1 MKPVVNYLENL
12 TKSMSYAAIDVSKE
26 IMPNVGD
33 FLDSNSGF
41 LKATYATLRNPKM
54 ALRKSVTAIQESKI
68 YQAVEYGAK
77 NAFED
82 LRTGNFYNK
91 ERDDRDS
98 IKMAGMNADFDD
110 MSAYGI
116 DDDWE
121 SQLNEKP
128 TKKNEV
134 TAGDLQITEAIEKTS
149 SANASATV
157 NAVVASA
164 EYNAKITKATA
175 GNLYLQNERLFGG
188 LHQDL
193 TVVGKTM
200 DSIQNITSTA
210 LQNMDKNQSD
220 FFTSQTK
227 LSQER
232 NAMLKELLEM
242 QRNVYKSAVDKEKE
256 DRSKDKKK
264 NNRWED
270 VQFGGM
276 VDFEA
281 YKEVVMNNINNQI
294 AGLGIPTLGNE
305 NSNMLATFMTSPLK
319 SITTGLIH
327 GLIPAATKVAAKN
340 LDESLSGIF
349 GNIIAEFSRM
359 RNSDN
364 KIAQAIGNI
373 FGVNTSVD
381 KSITTNRYEKG
392 PIPFDGITRKSI
404 IEVIPGYLRRIEAFL
419 SGSNERVYNYET
431 GSWTTIE
438 NLKQELR
445 AKDKQYMKNATRDFM
460 KAMNN
465 FDPITHSTDYN
476 TMKEMK
482 DAVEELQIYM
492 YNHGQALNT
501 KRTAEENGI
510 SMSNYPN
517 LYKHYNAIKE
527 FMIARQEG
535 GKVITRNNNMKSV
548 DMVTKEY
555 ITAANKIADTK
566 SSQHRFFRSIEDDV
580 TNPYRVI
587 YEDSFTGNHLK
598 STTPYAKI
606 GDKDTVIHEV
616 RQNTDSSGSGYDNNF
631 NYGHLLF
638 VKDNLGNTLYD
649 YLQNI
654 NNEAIW
660 WRETAFSTIALRLN
674 SINNNIG
681 GPIRVVG
688 INDNTPPVTPPPTGD
703 NNTPPPSNNSSNT
716 SNSNNNPPPPPN
728 NAISTAL
735 MAESIEDIAEI
746 TSRNPNF
753 YQDRADA
760 LKNGRRKRA
769 ETRIKEI
776 EEQKKQK
783 DIDKAIEFLNKRKG
797 IDLQHVNDEEI
808 NLQQLPDLIKVLV
821 ELNADSEG
829 RKYIAAHTQETNLNF
844 FTENLNKLSV
854 QDFPKTIEEVQKLLE
869 DEEKKE
875 EKELEKEEEKEKD
888 DDEKEKTFMEKMG
901 DRIKK
906 GATVVGG
913 FIGATGEVFENLAN
927 TATRGIYDMLFRHK
941 IKLRKNEDEDDEDE
955 IDYNDGKYHGENVR
969 DSDLE
974 TNEDDKKTEFEGI
987 MDLIGYKIRRTFKG
1001 VRGYI
1006 KNSVINPIKKWLGK
1020 ELDEDEDNPL
1030 KAFKDTLLDYGK
1042 NFINTFIDA
1051 NSDIWGKAGEKIA
1064 NTLNITEG
1072 EGIGY
1077 KNRSKAREQALKDIE
1092 NVDKLDDIALF
1103 KFGGPYGITVEKY
1116 GGNIEAARQ
1125 AIKNAIRQRNYLGNT
1140 NNYTEFANPGEIN
1153 KTFLPMLSILD
1164 SNTLKT
1170 IAKSYNIENAD
1181 NLASNEDLIDAISAQ
1196 AQYDKNFKF
1205 SNNYIKM
1212 MNKRKKIVTM
1222 NAQSISNDELINLA
1236 NSYGIPITDNNGN
1249 ILPKATI
1256 VSNIQSMIKNSP
1268 RSSVKIRK
1276 LYKESIKS
1284 FNDKKKEYSGY
1295 INANDNDAIK
1305 LAIMDIDE
1313 EFVDLTPK
1321 EKLDRLIKIK
1331 VVKDKDDPLLAD
1343 IYVDG
1348 ITAEQQSAILDKIYL
1363 NHIVKHYAFGSDD
1376 AYKIGE
1382 AYVTAGEK
1390 RISKDGMIK
1399 TIAQSGKTFLNNE
1412 AIIPKENKSYQ
1423 AKLNDAGHEAALATI
1438 NGEKVADN
1446 PYVPNFGKGSSS
1458 RRRYRGQSSRR
1469 RQLASQR
1476 GQITNRQES
1485 ENAEAVVAEATETA
1499 SEAAATITASTEGT
1513 DSVTISGKRITAKD
1527 LIAQAKSHIG
1537 EMGAGG
1543 VVGGIASML
1552 LGLVGG
1558 PLAGAA
1564 IGAGAALVHKSEF
1577 LQEKLFGKK
1586 VDGERQG
1593 GIVSKEIVD
1602 AAQKYAPDMFKY
1614 GLAGIIPSLI
1624 TGLGPIPGILAGGA
1638 IGYLKNNEKFTNKYF
1653 GEHGKLTLGTK
1664 EKKIIQD
1671 MLPGAGKGAIGG
1683 LIGELVLGGMGIP
1696 TFGLLGSML
1705 IGSGVGMM
1713 ASTQDFKDMLLGVA
1727 DSKGNREGGLLGI
1740 IKDTFNPILDA
1751 TIQFKDKLL
1760 QTLEDNIVKPIADT
1774 IQPLIHELP
1783 RIFGVIPNMISKF
1796 LDTHFGRSLTG
1807 WLRDLTSPITGA
1819 ITKLAMPITNGLL
1832 NLVTSPVKLLGVAGR
1847 GLRKKQIREHRAD
1860 YMTAKDRIEFGLD
1873 NSMGMS
1879 NYDRALAAISKD
1891 GSNGGLSVEQATQ
1904 LRNALEVVD
1913 MTKTNLT
1920 ANKRKNQRNI
1930 NNIIDSYTTKDG
1942 KKLSKSTRN
1951 DIRKAL
1957 ENNNS
1962 SEVIRILSTRSY
1974 KGENIGMSESEIQA
1988 LLNDRG
1994 LKSEME
2000 EYQRNKINE
2009 KYLGDKKFK
2018 DESQKKMDELLK
2030 QMGIDPDTIRDPK
2043 ERARFIKN
2051 LTTEIEDREAN
2062 DDKNMME
2069 PIKRISDTA
2078 EDISKTIKDWFS
2090 FQRDIA
2096 LGNNDAAKAKAE
2108 KFTKEMDEEI
2118 AKTTKRNNKNMID
2131 IGNAAV
2137 RAKVRKFEEENG
2149 RELDLDNPEDLA
2161 EYNKIKAT
2169 VFKSETDENGN
2180 ITGFKEELSDDFK
2193 EFADKGTAVV
2203 GSTVDRA
2210 GRAVISSVDNAA
2222 RTLGYLGA
2230 DAAGG
2235 TFQFGGKILNAGT
2248 ALAKAP
2254 VKLLT
2259 YVPGKF
2265 GTKMKKVYGAMENL
2279 QTLTDEV
2286 GEKGHE
2292 KLREGITRASGKVG
2306 DVFRDL
2312 DTRTANATK
2321 GLRFK
2326 SREMINDM
2334 DASAEF
2340 DEDYAAY
2347 YNIDHYINSGG
2358 DRDLVSVFD
2367 NRFIKF
2373 SKESFEYYKN
2383 IKDTKKVQWNNIN
2396 NFLRNGTFIK
2406 FVRGRKLSNQY
2417 EITIEDLKVL
2427 LGESTKGDFRKL
2439 IQRIEEYLNGIKV
2452 SIFNEKKN
2460 KYITKKI
2467 SYYFDDFG
2475 SFKNLINKKL
2485 KNGKNIGSSSDT
2497 TIEHLPV
2504 EEESNATNIQSENNI
2519 NTEQSIENQE
2529 ANQEQASAAFGTV
2542 PNYALG
2548 TVLSGLA
2555 TAGKFIGETALNIG
2569 KGAAKLAWK
2578 GVKGATKLA
2587 WKGVKG
2593 LAKSAVNGITGLIPN
2608 SIKNIAGALTD
2619 KITDM
2624 ASNVKNSIKDK
2635 AGKFQELINLGNGK
2649 LAIFKGKKDK
2659 DGNIKDID
2667 ADTTNADT
2675 REAMNQLE
2683 EEKKQQEEANKA
2695 QINTGNAFQEMINPS
2710 DNKASTAV
2718 NFIGTI
2724 LKAIAIGGVVALL
2737 WEPIIKPIITKVW
2750 DGFVKPVGSWVLN
2763 TALPWFN
2770 DNILTPF
2777 MLKLPEIIYNGIHNI
2792 NKIQV
2797 DSIGKTNTKSIDYQ
2811 EYFTDEEKKIVQNNG
2826 SYTNSMISKTYLKQ
2840 IESTIQEIGNS
2851 DITNNPDPKRKED
2864 LANRVILYIKS
2875 AKQNGASDSD
2885 IINSLKKTKLH
2896 YEGDYN
2902 KIIPAIY
2909 NNDEVAINEL
2919 KNALINVT
2927 DLNDPSKGDFKTQV
2941 HNTAVN
2947 SAITN
2952 SAIGGT
2958 AIGALGGG
2966 LVAGKIGAALG
2977 TTIAPGIGTAIGAL
2991 LGLGIGALTGKVTG
3005 EIASSAG
3012 GYGALDDN
3020 DDKPLSKYGRYK
3032 ESLNN
3037 KPNILNGLLGGIFL
3051 QNAQNDN
3058 MIDTSFNE
3066 SSVLST
3072 IEAAKE
3078 GRISI
3083 FSSEYWNNDS
3093 GNVLSNAYSK
3103 AMKIMAIPSIVIRN
3117 SMRYFLEDASEFTK
3131 QFSKLG
3137 SSNYVTSTDA
3147 FDPSAGAQF
3156 LNGTGKYGKGK
3167 YVKQIDP
3174 SVANIGFNTGID
3186 SEYQTIGDSGCGPAA
3201 AVNAIQSM
3209 YGRSKSLINAAKFA
3223 LKNGYKEKN
3232 GGTKPGFF
3240 KNYFASKGLKSQT
3253 TSNKNTLASNIR
3265 AGIPTVLMGQDKKG
3279 VSSSTPY
3286 GRNPHYVTATG
3297 VDSKGRVI
3305 IQDPES
3311 RYDNQLYSMD
3321 DVINKTSFGVSAY
3334 GRSKMDNIFSLFMNI
3349 LNNSNA
3355 GKVFNSLLGNKYGKG
3370 KYDAEVWN
3378 YLKNN
3383 MGFTDAGAAGV
3394 IGNMNQ
3400 ESNVDPGNLS
3410 DSIKSISD
3418 EDFTKGV
3425 DNGSITKQQFIT
3437 GDGTNFS
3444 HYNGDYGYG
3453 LVQWYAKDVKEWLYD
3468 YIKSKNLSIG
3478 DLTGQLEF
3486 LKYDTT
3492 DLRKSRYADMINT
3505 LKTTNDPSKA
3515 AASFLKIYEVSG
3527 EEPGDPGYD
3536 NRIKYAKE
3544 VYDKLKGTTGIA
3556 ISDSETAIS
3565 SEASDNSTSDYLNIF
3580 GMLKN
3585 VLNNSNAGKVFNS
3598 LLGINSDSSNSSSS
3612 TSTSSNNSSS
3622 SNTKK
3627 VNASSNKM
3635 INDVVSLAL
3644 EQVGGGK
3651 TNGSSIKDN
3660 IYNDWWDNGF
3670 KDGAAPGSGNA
3681 WDWCA
3686 AFVSWVMRH
3695 AGVPETIVPNYRGC
3709 TSTGHDYIIKNY
3721 GAKAVNTKDTEP
3733 GDIMFF
3739 SDNNGSSFY
3748 HTGLVVNRKDTST
3761 LDTVEGNTGNGDT
3774 VSNYTYNVTD
3784 SRLYPIRPNYGKGN
3798 NNDKPLSKYGR
3809 YKESL
3814 CDNCN
3819 SKNEY
3824 IEMKI
3829 NEYKHDQLMQ
3839 LESIKQKSKYG
3850 KGTNEIKDNTN
3861 LINTIITILYTIADN
3876 TDKLNMIVSILNDK
3890 LGIKIEPKDINSN
3903 VNRETLKQRIMKS
3916 LNNTPNLISATS
3928 KINGFADDADNS
3940 GVLSVINAMNI
3951 IASE

>member
-305 NSNMLATFMTSPLK
+305 NSNMIAAFMTSPLK

-460 KAMNN
+460 KAMDN

-501 KRTAEENGI
+501 KRTAEQNGI

-517 LYKHYNAIKE
+517 LYKHYNAIIE
-527 FMIARQEG
+527 FMKARQEG

-548 DMVTKEY
+548 DMVTKEF

-681 GPIRVVG
+681 GPVRVVG
-688 INDNTPPVTPPPTGD
+688 INDNTPPVTPPSTED
-703 NNTPPPSNNSSNT
+703 NNTPPSSNNSSTT

-728 NAISTAL
+728 NNISTVL
-735 MAESIEDIAEI
+735 MAESIEDITKI

-753 YQDRADA
+753 YKDRVDA
-760 LKNGRRKRA
+760 LKNERKKRA
-769 ETRIKEI
+769 EARIKEI

-808 NLQQLPDLIKVLV
+808 NLQQLPDLIKLLV

-875 EKELEKEEEKEKD
+875 EKESEKEEEKEKD

-941 IKLRKNEDEDDEDE
+941 IKLRKDEDEDDEDE
-955 IDYNDGKYHGENVR
+955 NEIDYTDGKYHGENVR

-974 TNEDDKKTEFEGI
+974 TNEDDKKRTEFEGI
-987 MDLIGYKIRRTFKG
+987 MDLMGYKIRRTFKG
-1001 VRGYI
+1001 VRSYI

-1020 ELDEDEDNPL
+1020 ELDDEEDNPL
-1030 KAFKDTLLDYGK
+1030 KDFKDTLLEYGK
-1042 NFINTFIDA
+1042 NFIDSFLEA
-1051 NSDIWGKAGEKIA
+1051 NSDIWGKTGKKIVEAVGITGEENIAQKSRRKARQQNLKDLEYIKTADINDLISQDSSASYVNYGGNLDAYRQNLIRAKIQQYLN
-1064 NTLNITEG
+1064 NTNNITEF
-1072 EGIGY
+1072 Y
-1077 KNRSKAREQALKDIE
+1077 
-1092 NVDKLDDIALF
+1092 
-1103 KFGGPYGITVEKY
+1103 
-1116 GGNIEAARQ
+1116 
-1125 AIKNAIRQRNYLGNT
+1125 
-1140 NNYTEFANPGEIN
+1140 NPQEIN
-1153 KTFLPMLSILD
+1153 STFLPMLNELD
-1164 SNTLKT
+1164 VTELKD
-1170 IAKSYNIENAD
+1170 IARKCKIKYTEKSTREELIKDITEYTMYNKNFNFADAAYNKLEAKRKRRISLASSMLSDEELYNFANKYNITTFDVNTG
-1181 NLASNEDLIDAISAQ
+1181 NRLSSNIIRNNISERVKNSSRN
-1196 AQYDKNFKF
+1196 DKNIFNLFKDSAEVINKNKQIF
-1205 SNNYIKM
+1205 ESYINTDNNDKIKESVKMVDPDFEKLSTSGKIDQLIKM
-1212 MNKRKKIVTM
+1212 KVIEKNNPQIT
-1222 NAQSISNDELINLA
+1222 AI
-1236 NSYGIPITDNNGN
+1236 ITDNTMNGDQKEQTLHN
-1249 ILPKATI
+1249 LL
-1256 VSNIQSMIKNSP
+1256 N
-1268 RSSVKIRK
+1268 K
-1276 LYKESIKS
+1276 LYLQN
-1284 FNDKKKEYSGY
+1284 FNAQ
-1295 INANDNDAIK
+1295 N
-1305 LAIMDIDE
+1305 
-1313 EFVDLTPK
+1313 F
-1321 EKLDRLIKIK
+1321 
-1331 VVKDKDDPLLAD
+1331 
-1343 IYVDG
+1343 
-1348 ITAEQQSAILDKIYL
+1348 
-1363 NHIVKHYAFGSDD
+1363 AFGTN
-1376 AYKIGE
+1376 AYKTGE

-1390 RISKDGMIK
+1390 RISKNGDIK
-1399 TIAQSGKTFLNNE
+1399 TIARSGKTFLYDE

-1423 AKLNDAGHEAALATI
+1423 AKLNDLGHERGLAAI
-1438 NGEKVADN
+1438 NGEKVTDN
-1446 PYVPNFGKGSSS
+1446 PYVPNFGRGSSS
-1458 RRRYRGQSSRR
+1458 RRRHRGQSSRR
-1469 RQLASQR
+1469 RQLAAQR
-1476 GQITNRQES
+1476 GQITNEQELENIETVS
-1485 ENAEAVVAEATETA
+1485 ETIIEEATEIA
-1499 SEAAATITASTEGT
+1499 SEAATTVTAQSISTSTENT
-1513 DSVTISGKRITAKD
+1513 DSVTISGKRITSKD

-1537 EMGAGG
+1537 EMGAGS

-1577 LQEKLFGKK
+1577 LQEKLFGAK
-1586 VDGERQG
+1586 GEDNKRQG
-1593 GIVSKEIVD
+1593 GIISKEVVN
-1602 AAQKYAPDMFKY
+1602 AVQKYAPDMFKY
-1614 GLAGIIPSLI
+1614 SLAGIIPGLI
-1624 TGLGPIPGILAGGA
+1624 TGFGPIPGILVGGT
-1638 IGYLKNNEKFTNKYF
+1638 IGYLKNNEDFTNKYF

-1664 EKKIIQD
+1664 EKQIIQD
-1671 MLPGAGKGAIGG
+1671 MLPGAAKGAIGG
-1683 LIGELVLGGMGIP
+1683 IIKNLVFGGP
-1696 TFGLLGSML
+1696 FGMVGSML
-1705 IGSGVGMM
+1705 IGSAIGMM
-1713 ASTQDFKDMLLGVA
+1713 ASTNDFKSLLLGVA
-1727 DSKGNREGGLLGI
+1727 DNNGNREGGLLGM
-1740 IKDTFNPILDA
+1740 IKDTFNPIA
-1751 TIQFKDKLL
+1751 EAAIEFKDKLL
-1760 QTLEDNIVKPIADT
+1760 NTLVDNIIE
-1774 IQPLIHELP
+1774 PLSQFAVPFIHELP
-1783 RIFGVIPNMISKF
+1783 KLVMWLPNKINDFFDKR
-1796 LDTHFGRSLTG
+1796 FGRSLTG
-1807 WLRDLTSPITGA
+1807 LLKDFVVKPATGL
-1819 ITKLAMPITNGLL
+1819 ITKLVAPVTNTVLKV
-1832 NLVTSPVKLLGVAGR
+1832 VTSPVKLLGVAGK
-1847 GLRKKQIREHRAD
+1847 GIRKKQIREHRAD
-1860 YMTAKDRIEFGLD
+1860 YMTAAERMEWSAKNGGVINDYDKVLASIGSEGGMSLD
-1873 NSMGMS
+1873 NAKQLSSLLQITNDSKAGLQNLINDTKKDINDIIGS
-1879 NYDRALAAISKD
+1879 FSVDGHGLSKKTQKKVREALKAGNIKEATNVLTSSPLEGTKRTLSKD
-1891 GSNGGLSVEQATQ
+1891 E
-1904 LRNALEVVD
+1904 
-1913 MTKTNLT
+1913 
-1920 ANKRKNQRNI
+1920 
-1930 NNIIDSYTTKDG
+1930 IDSLLKNKD
-1942 KKLSKSTRN
+1942 L
-1951 DIRKAL
+1951 
-1957 ENNNS
+1957 NNKMQKYIN
-1962 SEVIRILSTRSY
+1962 
-1974 KGENIGMSESEIQA
+1974 
-1988 LLNDRG
+1988 LNDRLKAVKEYTDDDKNDARNQLNDLFKKLG
-1994 LKSEME
+1994 LNGLDAS
-2000 EYQRNKINE
+2000 NE
-2009 KYLGDKKFK
+2009 KQMKQLLG
-2018 DESQKKMDELLK
+2018 
-2030 QMGIDPDTIRDPK
+2030 
-2043 ERARFIKN
+2043 N
-2051 LTTEIEDREAN
+2051 LNTEIEDREAN
-2062 DDKNMME
+2062 GTDNEKENVDHIVDNTDE
-2069 PIKRISDTA
+2069 ISENIKAIRDLVLGYATGNTEGMQKEAQKVKDSIAERETVINQHAKDREAKIESIIGKQEYEKDLNKRKEEYKQYKEDYEKRKKEAEEKGETFTEELKVFHKDTRAERLARIQ
-2078 EDISKTIKDWFS
+2078 E
-2090 FQRDIA
+2090 
-2096 LGNNDAAKAKAE
+2096 LGKQ
-2108 KFTKEMDEEI
+2108 
-2118 AKTTKRNNKNMID
+2118 
-2131 IGNAAV
+2131 
-2137 RAKVRKFEEENG
+2137 
-2149 RELDLDNPEDLA
+2149 
-2161 EYNKIKAT
+2161 EYSKIKYKTDADGNII
-2169 VFKSETDENGN
+2169 KDENGN
-2180 ITGFKEELSDDFK
+2180 FIRNENTIDMVNEMESGKAKSPVDALIVGTNNLVRGSIELVTNTGIKFTEGVV
-2193 EFADKGTAVV
+2193 AAATGTAHGVTNLGNV
-2203 GSTVDRA
+2203 LTGMLENATSQIPLLAELTTSVNEIMTIINTATANVNDSAQELKKETKSTEA
-2210 GRAVISSVDNAA
+2210 IHN
-2222 RTLGYLGA
+2222 TLYNFQKSGGIVNDEGAKLNIANKEIIKTFGKEIYNYGENNENLSLGA
-2230 DAAGG
+2230 KRALEIKSKY
-2235 TFQFGGKILNAGT
+2235 KIGINV
-2248 ALAKAP
+2248 
-2254 VKLLT
+2254 VK
-2259 YVPGKF
+2259 
-2265 GTKMKKVYGAMENL
+2265 E
-2279 QTLTDEV
+2279 
-2286 GEKGHE
+2286 
-2292 KLREGITRASGKVG
+2292 
-2306 DVFRDL
+2306 
-2312 DTRTANATK
+2312 
-2321 GLRFK
+2321 
-2326 SREMINDM
+2326 INNY
-2334 DASAEF
+2334 SE
-2340 DEDYAAY
+2340 EDW
-2347 YNIDHYINSGG
+2347 
-2358 DRDLVSVFD
+2358 
-2367 NRFIKF
+2367 
-2373 SKESFEYYKN
+2373 KN
-2383 IKDTKKVQWNNIN
+2383 IK
-2396 NFLRNGTFIK
+2396 NFIMRDQKLLDITDLGGLRNFNK
-2406 FVRGRKLSNQY
+2406 FEISLEDMRFLKGLNAAQRSQLSKLA
-2417 EITIEDLKVL
+2417 
-2427 LGESTKGDFRKL
+2427 FRAFRQGL
-2439 IQRIEEYLNGIKV
+2439 RID
-2452 SIFNEKKN
+2452 S
-2460 KYITKKI
+2460 
-2467 SYYFDDFG
+2467 FG
-2475 SFKNLINKKL
+2475 NSLKNLYE
-2485 KNGKNIGSSSDT
+2485 GNI
-2497 TIEHLPV
+2497 V
-2504 EEESNATNIQSENNI
+2504 NQNQEESSENITEVETENPESI
-2519 NTEQSIENQE
+2519 ETNTEEPT
-2529 ANQEQASAAFGTV
+2529 SAAFGTV

-2555 TAGKFIGETALNIG
+2555 TAGKFIGKTALNIG
-2569 KGAAKLAWK
+2569 KGAVKLAWK

-2587 WKGVKG
+2587 WKGAKG
-2593 LAKSAVNGITGLIPN
+2593 LAKSAVNSVSRLIP
-2608 SIKNIAGALTD
+2608 SGIKNLAGALTD

-2624 ASNVKNSIKDK
+2624 ASNVKNSIKNK

-2649 LAIFKGKKDK
+2649 LAIFKGKRDK

-2683 EEKKQQEEANKA
+2683 EEKKQQEDANNA
-2695 QINTGNAFQEMINPS
+2695 QINTGNAVQEMINPS

-2763 TALPWFN
+2763 TAIPWMNKEIFIPLIQKLPTIIYNSINGIKDDNNPFTSEEYNPKNIVIDEKDNTIKMGDETLSQKEFDKKFSLDGVSSAWINFNRVGGRTWAERAAYQRDHSNTDYILERAEQQLVLDGNIRAAIRNGATVDEIVSTINSSNAQKIGDGLLPMAKDALITREEVQKWFDKYSEYELDSGTGN
-2770 DNILTPF
+2770 DNI
-2777 MLKLPEIIYNGIHNI
+2777 I
-2792 NKIQV
+2792 
-2797 DSIGKTNTKSIDYQ
+2797 
-2811 EYFTDEEKKIVQNNG
+2811 
-2826 SYTNSMISKTYLKQ
+2826 
-2840 IESTIQEIGNS
+2840 
-2851 DITNNPDPKRKED
+2851 
-2864 LANRVILYIKS
+2864 
-2875 AKQNGASDSD
+2875 
-2885 IINSLKKTKLH
+2885 
-2896 YEGDYN
+2896 
-2902 KIIPAIY
+2902 
-2909 NNDEVAINEL
+2909 
-2919 KNALINVT
+2919 
-2927 DLNDPSKGDFKTQV
+2927 
-2941 HNTAVN
+2941 
-2947 SAITN
+2947 
-2952 SAIGGT
+2952 
-2958 AIGALGGG
+2958 
-2966 LVAGKIGAALG
+2966 
-2977 TTIAPGIGTAIGAL
+2977 
-2991 LGLGIGALTGKVTG
+2991 
-3005 EIASSAG
+3005 
-3012 GYGALDDN
+3012 
-3020 DDKPLSKYGRYK
+3020 KPLSKYGRYK
-3032 ESLNN
+3032 ETNN
-3037 KPNILNGLLGGIFL
+3037 FNYDII
-3051 QNAQNDN
+3051 NDDT
-3058 MIDTSFNE
+3058 IDTTFNE
-3066 SSVLST
+3066 SSAIST

-3083 FSSEYWNNDS
+3083 FSSEYWNNN
-3093 GNVLSNAYSK
+3093 GNSELSNAYSK

-3253 TSNKNTLASNIR
+3253 TNNKNTLASNIR

-3334 GRSKMDNIFSLFMNI
+3334 GRSKMDNIFSLFMNV

-3355 GKVFNSLLGNKYGKG
+3355 GKVFSSLLGNKYGKG

-3437 GDGTNFS
+3437 GDGTKFS

-3544 VYDKLKGTTGIA
+3544 VYDKLKGTTGTA
-3556 ISDSETAIS
+3556 ISDSETATS
-3565 SEASDNSTSDYLNIF
+3565 SKESDNSTSDYLNIF
-3580 GMLKN
+3580 DMLKN

-3598 LLGINSDSSNSSSS
+3598 LLGISSDSSNSSSS
-3612 TSTSSNNSSS
+3612 TS
-3622 SNTKK
+3622 
-3627 VNASSNKM
+3627 ASSNG
-3635 INDVVSLAL
+3635 S
-3644 EQVGGGK
+3644 
-3651 TNGSSIKDN
+3651 NGIKVNSNATLNKSGSAQAVIENAISQIGRVADPN
-3660 IYNDWWDNGF
+3660 SRYN
-3670 KDGAAPGSGNA
+3670 KYNA
-3681 WDWCA
+3681 WWNEGQYNGEEKNVYPGPWAHWCA
-3686 AFVSWVMRH
+3686 NFVSWIMRH
-3695 AGVPETIVPNYRGC
+3695 SGVSTDTVPNYAIV
-3709 TSTGHDYIIKNY
+3709 DYNAIKSK
-3721 GAKAVNTKDTEP
+3721 GAKDIAAQNVLP
-3733 GDIMFF
+3733 GDIMIT
-3739 SDNNGSSFY
+3739 NGES
-3748 HTGLVVNRKDTST
+3748 HTGIVAGYRDGKVYIID
-3761 LDTVEGNTGNGDT
+3761 GNGDNSGEN
-3774 VSNYTYNVTD
+3774 VNFQVDYGSNVNHYLRPPYSKD
-3784 SRLYPIRPNYGKGN
+3784 ASRLDVNSVLDTAQAKQNIMFGN
-3798 NNDKPLSKYGR
+3798 GTNECKPLSKYGK

-3814 CDNCN
+3814 SYEDRY
-3819 SKNEY
+3819 NEI
-3824 IEMKI
+3824 IEMKKR
-3829 NEYKHDQLMQ
+3829 EYDHDQY
-3839 LESIKQKSKYG
+3839 IKKQSVYSRYG
-3850 KGTNEIKDNTN
+3850 KGTNETKDNTH

-3928 KINGFADDADNS
+3928 KINGFADDADNG

>member
-242 QRNVYKSAVDKEKE
+242 QRNVYKSALDKEKE

-264 NNRWED
+264 KNRWED

-294 AGLGIPTLGNE
+294 AGLVPTLGNE

-349 GNIIAEFSRM
+349 ANIMAEFSRM

-431 GSWTTIE
+431 GGWTTIE

-808 NLQQLPDLIKVLV
+808 NIKQLPDLIKVLV

-927 TATRGIYDMLFRHK
+927 TATRSIYDMLFRHK

-1103 KFGGPYGITVEKY
+1103 NFGGPYGITVEKY

-1153 KTFLPMLSILD
+1153 KTFLPMLSTLD

-1181 NLASNEDLIDAISAQ
+1181 NLVSNEDLIDAISAQ
-1196 AQYDKNFKF
+1196 AQFDKNFKF
-1205 SNNYIKM
+1205 SNNYTKM
-1212 MNKRKKIVTM
+1212 MNRRKKIVTM
-1222 NAQSISNDELINLA
+1222 NAKSISNDELINLA
-1236 NSYGIPITDNNGN
+1236 NSYGIPTTDNNGN

-1256 VSNIQSMIKNSP
+1256 ISNIQSMIKNSP

-1313 EFVDLTPK
+1313 EFVDLSPK

-1412 AIIPKENKSYQ
+1412 AVIPKENKSYQ

-1446 PYVPNFGKGSSS
+1446 PYIPNFGRGSSS

-1499 SEAAATITASTEGT
+1499 SEAAATITAQSVSTSTEGT
-1513 DSVTISGKRITAKD
+1513 NSVTISGKRITAKD
-1527 LIAQAKSHIG
+1527 LVAQARSHIG

-1564 IGAGAALVHKSEF
+1564 IGAGAALIHKSEF
-1577 LQEKLFGKK
+1577 LQEKLFGAKGE
-1586 VDGERQG
+1586 DGKRQG
-1593 GIVSKEIVD
+1593 GIISKEIVD
-1602 AAQKYAPDMFKY
+1602 ATQKYAPDMFKY

-1713 ASTQDFKDMLLGVA
+1713 ASTQDFKNLLLGVA

-1740 IKDTFNPILDA
+1740 IKDTFNPILEA

-1760 QTLEDNIVKPIADT
+1760 QTLEDNIVKPIADLV
-1774 IQPLIHELP
+1774 QPLTHELP

-1807 WLRDLTSPITGA
+1807 WLRDLTSPITGV

-1974 KGENIGMSESEIQA
+1974 KGENIGMTESEIQT

-1994 LKSEME
+1994 LRSEME

-2062 DDKNMME
+2062 NDENMME

-2090 FQRDIA
+2090 FQMDIA

-2108 KFTKEMDEEI
+2108 KFTKEMDKEI
-2118 AKTTKRNNKNMID
+2118 AETTKRNNKNMID

-2326 SREMINDM
+2326 SREMISDM

-2347 YNIDHYINSGG
+2347 YNIDHYIKSGG

-2396 NFLRNGTFIK
+2396 DFLRNGVFIK
-2406 FVRGRKLSNQY
+2406 FIKGGKLLNQY
-2417 EITIEDLKVL
+2417 EITNKDLDIL
-2427 LGESTKGDFRKL
+2427 LTLTKKDFGKL

-2460 KYITKKI
+2460 KYITRKT

-2475 SFKNLINKKL
+2475 SFENLLKAKL
-2485 KNGKNIGSSSDT
+2485 KNGQNIGSFSDT

-2504 EEESNATNIQSENNI
+2504 EEESNVTDIQSENNI
-2519 NTEQSIENQE
+2519 NTERSIENQE

-2548 TVLSGLA
+2548 TILSGLA
-2555 TAGKFIGETALNIG
+2555 TAGKIIGIGKTALDIG

-2578 GVKGATKLA
+2578 GVKGAAKLA
-2587 WKGVKG
+2587 WKGAKG
-2593 LAKSAVNGITGLIPN
+2593 LAKSAVNGVTRLIP
-2608 SIKNIAGALTD
+2608 SGIKNLAGALTD

-2635 AGKFQELINLGNGK
+2635 AAGKFQELINLGNGK

-2659 DGNIKDID
+2659 DGNIINID

-2683 EEKKQQEEANKA
+2683 EEKKQQEDANNA
-2695 QINTGNAFQEMINPS
+2695 QINTGNAIQEMINPS

-2718 NFIGTI
+2718 NFIGTV

-2763 TALPWFN
+2763 TAIPWMNKEIF
-2770 DNILTPF
+2770 IPLIQ
-2777 MLKLPEIIYNGIHNI
+2777 KLPTIIYNSINGIKDDNNPFTSEEYNPQNI
-2792 NKIQV
+2792 VIDEKDNTIKMGDKTLSQKEFDKKFSLDGVSSAWINFNRVGGRTWAERAAYQRDHSNTDYILERTEQQLVLDGNIRAAIRNGATV
-2797 DSIGKTNTKSIDYQ
+2797 D
-2811 EYFTDEEKKIVQNNG
+2811 EIV
-2826 SYTNSMISKTYLKQ
+2826 
-2840 IESTIQEIGNS
+2840 STINSSNAQKIG
-2851 DITNNPDPKRKED
+2851 DGLLPM
-2864 LANRVILYIKS
+2864 
-2875 AKQNGASDSD
+2875 AKD
-2885 IINSLKKTKLH
+2885 
-2896 YEGDYN
+2896 
-2902 KIIPAIY
+2902 
-2909 NNDEVAINEL
+2909 
-2919 KNALINVT
+2919 ALITREEVQKWFDKYSEYELDSGT
-2927 DLNDPSKGDFKTQV
+2927 GND
-2941 HNTAVN
+2941 NT
-2947 SAITN
+2947 I
-2952 SAIGGT
+2952 
-2958 AIGALGGG
+2958 
-2966 LVAGKIGAALG
+2966 
-2977 TTIAPGIGTAIGAL
+2977 
-2991 LGLGIGALTGKVTG
+2991 
-3005 EIASSAG
+3005 
-3012 GYGALDDN
+3012 
-3020 DDKPLSKYGRYK
+3020 KPLSKYGRYK
-3032 ESLNN
+3032 ETNN
-3037 KPNILNGLLGGIFL
+3037 FNYDII
-3051 QNAQNDN
+3051 NDDVIN
-3058 MIDTSFNE
+3058 TTFNE
-3066 SSVLST
+3066 SSAIST

-3083 FSSEYWNNDS
+3083 FSSEYWNNN
-3093 GNVLSNAYSK
+3093 GNGELSNAYSK

-3137 SSNYVTSTDA
+3137 SSNYVTNTDA

-3334 GRSKMDNIFSLFMNI
+3334 GRSKMDNIFNLFMNI

-3544 VYDKLKGTTGIA
+3544 VYDKLKGTTGTA
-3556 ISDSETAIS
+3556 ISNSETATS
-3565 SEASDNSTSDYLNIF
+3565 SEVSDNSTSDYLNIF
-3580 GMLKN
+3580 DMLKN

-3612 TSTSSNNSSS
+3612 TSASSNNSSS

-3774 VSNYTYNVTD
+3774 VSNYTYNITD

-3814 CDNCN
+3814 CDNSN
-3819 SKNEY
+3819 KYDSENEY
-3824 IEMKI
+3824 MEMKI